1 MSQSTQCLG
10 SVLPLA
16 MLFARVK
23 MKGEEWK
30 LTSGESPHSRG
41 QQQQQQQQQQQDKR
55 RGMKVHHIA
64 EDGCKGHQADD

>member
-30 LTSGESPHSRG
+30 LTSGESPYNRG
-41 QQQQQQQQQQQDKR
+41 QQQQQQDKR

>member
-1 MSQSTQCLG
+1 MSQSTQYLG

-23 MKGEEWK
+23 MRGEEWK
-30 LTSGESPHSRG
+30 LPSGESPYSRG
-41 QQQQQQQQQQQDKR
+41 QQQQQQQQQDKK